1 MERAKS
7 ALEIAPGPNLTS
19 NGISFWTISVIYL
32 NLVGSLPVLLRMLYH
47 ASDKHQLN

>member
-1 MERAKS
+1 MERAKR
-7 ALEIAPGPNLTS
+7 ALEIAPGPNLIS

-32 NLVGSLPVLLRMLYH
+32 NRVGSLPVLLRTLY